1 VEVEFILEVLRLT
14 TFSMTPLL
22 LAAVGEIFTERAG
35 VVNIGLEGIML
46 ISAFTAVMAAE
57 AASSPWLGVLAGL
70 ATGALIGLIHGAI
83 SVYLKGDQVISG
95 LGINLFAYG
104 FIAFGIEAVW
114 HVRGYYTPP
123 PVAKVPRI
131 PFLDISP
138 LFIAAVAITLITHY
152 VLFRTRIGLK
162 VRSVGENP
170 QAADAVGV
178 RVERV
183 QLLSTMYGAALAG
196 LAGAFLSIDWLTAV
210 TKELPAGRG
219 FIALAIVN
227 FANWNPMLALGG
239 SLLFGFFWT
248 LGEWIKNIGWL
259 KAIIPVT
266 LINTIP
272 YIATLAVTAG
282 VIGRSKPPRSVGK
295 PYLREY

>member
-1 VEVEFILEVLRLT
+1 VGAELVVGVLRLT
-14 TFSMTPLL
+14 TFAATPLL

-57 AASSPWLGVLAGL
+57 ASSSPWLGVLAGL

-104 FIAFGIEAVW
+104 FVAFGIEAVW
-114 HVRGYYTPP
+114 HVRGYYIPP
-123 PVAKVPRI
+123 PATKVPRVPI
-131 PFLDISP
+131 LGISP
-138 LFIAAVAITLITHY
+138 LFIAAVAIALATHY
-152 VLFRTRIGLK
+152 VLFRTGVGLK
-162 VRSVGENP
+162 VRSVGEDP
-170 QAADAVGV
+170 RAADAVGV
-178 RVERV
+178 RVELV
-183 QLLSTMYGAALAG
+183 QLLSTVYGAALAG
-196 LAGAFLSIDWLTAV
+196 MAGAFLSIDWLTAV
-210 TKELPAGRG
+210 TKELTAGRG

-227 FANWNPMLALGG
+227 FANWNPLIALGG

-248 LGEWIKNIGWL
+248 LGEWMKNIGWL
-259 KAIIPVT
+259 KAVIPVT

-282 VIGRSKPPRSVGK
+282 VIGRSRPPRSLGK

>member
-1 VEVEFILEVLRLT
+1 VEVEFIIDVLRLT

-22 LAAVGEIFTERAG
+22 LAAVGEIVTERAG

-46 ISAFTAVMAAE
+46 ISAFMAVMAAE
-57 AASSPWLGVLAGL
+57 AARSPWAGVLMGL
-70 ATGALIGLIHGAI
+70 AIGALIGLIHGAI
-83 SVYLKGDQVISG
+83 SIYLKGGQIISG

-104 FIAFGIEAVW
+104 FVAFGIEAVW
-114 HVRGYYTPP
+114 GVRGYYTPP
-123 PVAKVPRI
+123 PIAKVPRI
-131 PFLDISP
+131 PVLDISP
-138 LFIAAVAITLITHY
+138 LFVAAVAITLITHY
-152 VLFRTRIGLK
+152 VLFKTGIGLK

-183 QLLSTMYGAALAG
+183 QLLSTIYGAALAG
-196 LAGAFLSIDWLTAV
+196 LAGVFLSIDWLAAI

-248 LGEWIKNIGWL
+248 LGEWMKNIGWL

-282 VIGRSKPPRSVGK
+282 VIGRSRPPRFVGK